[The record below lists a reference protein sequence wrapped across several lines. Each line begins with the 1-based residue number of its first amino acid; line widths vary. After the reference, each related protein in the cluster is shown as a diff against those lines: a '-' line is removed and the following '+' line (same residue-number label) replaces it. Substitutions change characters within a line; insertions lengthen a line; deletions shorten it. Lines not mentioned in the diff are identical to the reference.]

1 MFAILL
7 GGITVNGK
15 LNYTRERKS
24 SCCLVSVFQNEI
36 KSKVSDMFIRSLVYL
51 FAPRFKKKKLH
62 LVFVGIHELA
72 CENIRFFSL
81 FVPGGEERGDTDVF
95 AGYT

>member
-1 MFAILL
+1 
-7 GGITVNGK
+7 
-15 LNYTRERKS
+15 
-24 SCCLVSVFQNEI
+24 
-36 KSKVSDMFIRSLVYL
+36 MFIRSLVYL
-51 FAPRFKKKKLH
+51 FALRCKKKKLR
-62 LVFVGIHELA
+62 LVFVGGIHELA

>member
-1 MFAILL
+1 
-7 GGITVNGK
+7 
-15 LNYTRERKS
+15 
-24 SCCLVSVFQNEI
+24 
-36 KSKVSDMFIRSLVYL
+36 MFIRSLVYL
-51 FAPRFKKKKLH
+51 FALRCKKKKKKLH
-62 LVFVGIHELA
+62 LVFVGIHGLA